1 MIFSK
6 LEYFE
11 LKAACRDFWCV
22 RANEHHF
29 NRIRQG
35 GLQKDSVV
43 LGNYTTERPETNRTR
58 LLSEE
63 LSKTLSKAD
72 LNDAE

>member
-29 NRIRQG
+29 NRIHLEG
-35 GLQKDSVV
+35 AEMGVHGLIYI
-43 LGNYTTERPETNRTR
+43 LP
-58 LLSEE
+58 
-63 LSKTLSKAD
+63 
-72 LNDAE
+72 